1 MAKDAQFD
9 GFEWPDFTMTPN
21 AVYRELLRELSPG
34 AFKVLAA
41 IVHSVMY
48 SHREEGFAPLSQTDL
63 VERTGLH
70 VNTVRKGLRECIDI
84 GAVIIIEPHHARDA
98 LATLYSLNFKP
109 GHSPFSDDQQ

>member
-1 MAKDAQFD
+1 MAEHTQFD

-34 AFKVLAA
+34 AFKVLSA

-48 SHREEGFAPLSQTDL
+48 SHREEGFAPLSQSEL
-63 VERTGLH
+63 VEQTGLH
-70 VNTVRKGLRECIDI
+70 VNTVRKGIRECIEI
-84 GAVIIIEPHHARDA
+84 GAVVIVEPHHAHDS

-109 GHSPFSDDQQ
+109 GHSPFNDNEI